1 MKRGT
6 IFLAML
12 FLFFGFSSH
21 ISNAQEETGEKKIVK
36 RVKIVTI
43 DENGERTVIDT
54 TVTGDT
60 DLETL
65 DLGEGVKWVHSSST
79 GKKGEKRES
88 VNIVKK
94 GGGEVYTIISI
105 DEDHKAHKDIH
116 KDMTHF
122 KHHGEE
128 IEEGQSHIIIRS
140 KGEVTDLVIDGDAV
154 ITIKD
159 GKVNVEGE
167 KVTIDT
173 IVMKKGE
180 GKVVKEKKQR

>member
-65 DLGEGVKWVHSSST
+65 DLGEGMKWV
-79 GKKGEKRES
+79 
-88 VNIVKK
+88 
-94 GGGEVYTIISI
+94 
-105 DEDHKAHKDIH
+105 HKDIH

-122 KHHGEE
+122 EHHGEE

-173 IVMKKGE
+173 TVMKKGE